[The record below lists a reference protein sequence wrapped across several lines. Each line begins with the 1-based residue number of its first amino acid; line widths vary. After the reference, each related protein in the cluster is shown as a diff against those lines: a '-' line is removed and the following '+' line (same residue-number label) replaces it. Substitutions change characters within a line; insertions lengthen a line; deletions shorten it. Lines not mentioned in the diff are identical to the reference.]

1 MTLSDIVQADH
12 IEPNLKADDRWGAID
27 ELVDKL
33 ITSGALGKENRE
45 EIIEVIKKREKS
57 MSTGIGFG
65 IGIPHAATESIEEVV
80 GALGR
85 SKAGIDFEALDNQPV
100 NLVVLFLVPQGQ
112 FQKHLNTL
120 ANIAKLLH
128 NRDFRES
135 IENASDADAIQQIIS
150 QPAE

>member
-1 MTLSDIVQADH
+1 MNLSDIVQADH
-12 IEPNLKADDRWGAID
+12 IEPDLRAEDRWAAID

-33 ITSGALGKENRE
+33 IGSGALKKEDRE
-45 EIIEVIKKREKS
+45 AIIEVIKKREKS

-65 IGIPHAATESIEEVV
+65 IGIPHAATEAIDDVI

-85 SKAGIDFEALDNQPV
+85 SSVGIDFEALDNQPV

-120 ANIAKLLH
+120 ANIGKLLH
-128 NRDFRES
+128 NREFRES
-135 IENASDADAIQQIIS
+135 LENAPDAATIRQIIS

>member
-1 MTLSDIVQADH
+1 MTLSEIVGAEH
-12 IEPNLKADDRWGAID
+12 IVPELMASDRWEAID

-33 ITSGALGKENRE
+33 VSSGAVDASHCQS
-45 EIIEVIKKREKS
+45 IIDAVKKREKS

-65 IGIPHAATESIEEVV
+65 IGIPHAATDSINSVV

-85 SKAGIDFEALDNQPV
+85 SQVGIDFEALDNQPV
-100 NLVVLFLVPQGQ
+100 NLVVLFLVPQDQ

-128 NRDFRES
+128 NREFRES
-135 IENASDADAIQQIIS
+135 IENAPDAKAIQRVIGK
-150 QPAE
+150 PAE

>member
-1 MTLSDIVQADH
+1 MTLSDIVRADH
-12 IEPNLKADDRWGAID
+12 IEADLKADDRWAAID
-27 ELVDKL
+27 ELVDRL
-33 ITSGALGKENRE
+33 ISSGAIKDENRE
-45 EIIEVIKKREKS
+45 AIIEVIKKRESS

-65 IGIPHAATESIEEVV
+65 IGIPHAATEDIDEVV

-85 SKAGIDFEALDNQPV
+85 SKNGIDFEALDNQPV

-135 IENASDADAIQQIIS
+135 LENAPDAAAIQQIIS
-150 QPAE
+150 QPAD